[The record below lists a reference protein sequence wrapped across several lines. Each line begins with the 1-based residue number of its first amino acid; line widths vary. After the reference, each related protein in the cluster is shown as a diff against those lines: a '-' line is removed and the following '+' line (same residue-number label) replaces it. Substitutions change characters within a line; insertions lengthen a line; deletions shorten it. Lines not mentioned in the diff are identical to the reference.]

1 MMRLRKKKR
10 EKRER
15 RREQLKELLLILL
28 KIPQLKTMNNLLMEK
43 DNLQKEI
50 MKVVS
55 LILKPKHF
63 IVNMLSIDVKVIE
76 VIEII

>member
-1 MMRLRKKKR
+1 LPKEKMMLLRKKKR

-28 KIPQLKTMNNLLMEK
+28 KIPQPKIMNNHQLMEK

-63 IVNMLSIDVKVIE
+63 IANM
-76 VIEII
+76 

>member
-1 MMRLRKKKR
+1 LPKEKMMLLRKKKR

-15 RREQLKELLLILL
+15 RRKQLKELLLILL
-28 KIPQLKTMNNLLMEK
+28 KIPQPKTMNNYQLMEK
-43 DNLQKEI
+43 DNPQKEV

-63 IVNMLSIDVKVIE
+63 IVNM
-76 VIEII
+76 